1 MVLLRT
7 YLNQYWSASAGQKGF
22 PRDQKRNPSRMGTAI
37 TKVNGRRKVIEDTVA
52 ASGDEF
58 WVYSTF
64 FWRYAGNYCAAL
76 QHMER

>member
-1 MVLLRT
+1 
-7 YLNQYWSASAGQKGF
+7 
-22 PRDQKRNPSRMGTAI
+22 MGTAI